1 MFDYLLDNICKKG
14 SNFRIF
20 RLFNCMFKHSH
31 QMTITN
37 SGGQIL
43 KSSQKRCFSVGASG
57 RVVDC
62 KKLALIIN
70 FSMNVSC

>member
-14 SNFRIF
+14 ATLEFI

-31 QMTITN
+31 QMTQTN

-57 RVVDC
+57 R
-62 KKLALIIN
+62 L
-70 FSMNVSC
+70 